1 MFVGLEDG
9 HMLVYDTSALFSPGT
24 NEVEPLTSTQIQRP
38 ALRQI
43 VPNPGAEPGLSDL
56 VAVVGHE
63 KVQLFNMQLESQ
75 GGWAATDMSSRPV
88 AGGYFLDP
96 FLFI

>member
-9 HMLVYDTSALFSPGT
+9 HVLVYDTSALFSPGT
-24 NEVEPLTSTQIQRP
+24 NGVEPLTSTQIQRP

-43 VPNPGAEPGLSDL
+43 VPNPGTEPGLSDL

-63 KVQLFNMQLESQ
+63 KVHLFNMQLESQ

-96 FLFI
+96 LRFI